1 MHPHDLHISHS
12 EEHQLSLPV
21 TVSSSGDDH
30 LLTARADDEHFKVL
44 DFGQCH
50 DNRAFQYHNNNKMLP
65 RPGGSGKSKDDSSMA
80 AALEVVIVHSP
91 ASNEQR
97 LIGAPDL
104 SANCCRRKRNN
115 ATQTRLE
122 GGSCCCVITTHHH
135 HCHCNHHRHHHHH
148 HHHHSHSHSHCNYRS
163 TKRRALLH
171 QKRHEKSS
179 QQNHHHGQR
188 DTKQTNHNQMLP
200 NKSSLDSS
208 EDGLPPHHQ
217 AIAIEID
224 AATMSEDGEDNN
236 SSTATS
242 NFPYK
247 VASEGMKPIIMAPL
261 REQHHHRRSSL
272 NSNTTIETDELSHD
286 EDDDDVRMGSQQL
299 PEDET
304 HLTQPPNTNS
314 SSSSTKR
321 GAPASAPARNE
332 CVRIKRKRFI
342 ADAGQDYCSSCSS
355 SCSCSSLDEDHHEM
369 TVAAECHQCVSGS
382 RRASYCSC
390 HNSSCCCG
398 SCSQD
403 EAGDDEEEADDED
416 DETTGQRESFCTA
429 ADHTITPS
437 QEGDD
442 MHSSTLTPLSTH
454 RSSFVD
460 QELGDHTMRSD
471 NIGGGNLT
479 DADASSLSQSAEYFS
494 LSSTAGGNT
503 SFPIQD
509 EKKSD
514 KKDKELKEV
523 EQPSCKN
530 FNRNPHTKHKRS
542 SSPVDSSL

>member
-1 MHPHDLHISHS
+1 
-12 EEHQLSLPV
+12 
-21 TVSSSGDDH
+21 
-30 LLTARADDEHFKVL
+30 
-44 DFGQCH
+44 
-50 DNRAFQYHNNNKMLP
+50 MLP

-97 LIGAPDL
+97 LIGGQDL
-104 SANCCRRKRNN
+104 TANCCRRKRNN

-171 QKRHEKSS
+171 QKRHQSS

-342 ADAGQDYCSSCSS
+342 AEAGQDYCSSCSS

-369 TVAAECHQCVSGS
+369 TVAAECHQCISGS

-509 EKKSD
+509 EEKSD
-514 KKDKELKEV
+514 KKDQELKKV
-523 EQPSCKN
+523 EHPSCKN
-530 FNRNPHTKHKRS
+530 LNRNPHTKHKRS